1 MKTIVSN
8 IIQFQPRDA
17 GVRAHAA
24 GGGGGGMSS
33 GGDGSDTEKRL
44 SRLEASF
51 ENVSVALTDIRS
63 DIRLMIGGGISGG
76 VLLLGAIIASHLKL
90 QDDISTTRVS
100 LHEEIGA
107 LHRSLQEEISTTR
120 VGLHEEIGASHRG
133 LQEEI
138 RALRATD
145 DAIIERLSR
154 LEINVAVVLARIDER
169 EANRVRTPRAAPASA
184 NSPAGREAL
193 H

>member
-100 LHEEIGA
+100 L
-107 LHRSLQEEISTTR
+107 QEEISTTR
-120 VGLHEEIGASHRG
+120 VGLHEEIGASHRS

-154 LEINVAVVLARIDER
+154 IEINVAVVLARIDER

>member
-1 MKTIVSN
+1 MKKIVSN
-8 IIQFQPRDA
+8 VIQFQHRDA
-17 GVRAHAA
+17 GVRALAV

-63 DIRLMIGGGISGG
+63 DIRLMMGSGISGG
-76 VLLLGAIIASHLKL
+76 VLLLGAIIASHL
-90 QDDISTTRVS
+90 R
-100 LHEEIGA
+100 LHD
-107 LHRSLQEEISTTR
+107 
-120 VGLHEEIGASHRG
+120 EIGASHRQLEEKIAVSHRQ

-138 RALRATD
+138 GVSHRSLKNDIDSLRAKD

-154 LEINVAVVLARIDER
+154 LEINVAVALERSDAR
-169 EANRVRTPRAAPASA
+169 EANQAGNPGAAPDSE
-184 NSPAGREAL
+184 NSSAGRETL

>member
-1 MKTIVSN
+1 MKQIVSN
-8 IIQFQPRDA
+8 IIQFQHRDA

-51 ENVSVALTDIRS
+51 ENASVMLTDIKS
-63 DIRLMIGGGISGG
+63 DIRLMLGGSISGG
-76 VLLLGAIIASHLKL
+76 VLLIGAIVASHLRLQEDIGTLRAKDDAIIAMVESKH
-90 QDDISTTRVS
+90 
-100 LHEEIGA
+100 
-107 LHRSLQEEISTTR
+107 
-120 VGLHEEIGASHRG
+120 
-133 LQEEI
+133 
-138 RALRATD
+138 

-154 LEINVAVVLARIDER
+154 LEINVAVALARNDER
-169 EANRVRTPRAAPASA
+169 ETNQAGTSGAAPDSA
-184 NSPAGREAL
+184 NSSAGREAL

>member
-8 IIQFQPRDA
+8 IIQFQHRDA

-51 ENVSVALTDIRS
+51 ENVGVALTDIRS

-90 QDDISTTRVS
+90 QEDISTTRVS
-100 LHEEIGA
+100 LHEEISTIRLG
-107 LHRSLQEEISTTR
+107 LQEEITTTR
-120 VGLHEEIGASHRG
+120 VS

-138 RALRATD
+138 RALRAKD
-145 DAIIERLSR
+145 DAILERLSR
-154 LEINVAVVLARIDER
+154 IELNVAVALARNDGR
-169 EANRVRTPRAAPASA
+169 EANRVRTPGAAPASA
-184 NSPAGREAL
+184 NSPGGREVL